1 VDRDD
6 TLRRMYRHFNARE
19 IHLAADFIHADV
31 DWPNALEGTR
41 IHTLAE
47 VLDYWRGQFAEFD
60 PRVEPVEFS
69 ELPDGRLRV
78 LVHQTLNDLNGDLI
92 GQGRVFHD
100 YAFRDGLVER
110 MDIVAAEGG

>member
-1 VDRDD
+1 MDRET
-6 TLRRMYRHFNARE
+6 TLRNMYDYFNARE
-19 IHLAADFIHADV
+19 VGLAGDYMHADV

-47 VLDYWRGQFAEFD
+47 VLEYWRGQFAEFD
-60 PRVEPVEFS
+60 PRVKPLDIT

-78 LVHQTLNDLNGDLI
+78 RVEQSLYDLNGDLI
-92 GQGRVFHD
+92 GQGQVFHD
-100 YAFRDGLVER
+100 YAFRDGLIQR

>member
-1 VDRDD
+1 MV
-6 TLRRMYRHFNARE
+6 
-19 IHLAADFIHADV
+19 ADV

-41 IHTLAE
+41 IHSVAE
-47 VLDYWRGQFAEFD
+47 VLEYWRGQFAEFD
-60 PRVEPVEFS
+60 PRVKPLEIT

-78 LVHQTLNDLNGDLI
+78 LVDQSLHDLDGDLI

-100 YAFRDGLVER
+100 YTFRDGLISR

>member
-1 VDRDD
+1 MDRKR
-6 TLRRMYRHFNARE
+6 LLVQMYAHFNARD
-19 IHLAADFIHADV
+19 IALVGDYLHADV

-41 IHTLAE
+41 IHSLAE
-47 VLDYWRGQFAEFD
+47 VLEYWRGQFDQYE
-60 PRVEPVEFS
+60 PWVEPLEFS
-69 ELPDGRLRV
+69 ELPDGRMRV
-78 LVHQTLNDLNGDLI
+78 LVAQSLRDKDGDVI